1 MGLTD
6 IEKAALYDIVRPEVR
21 KMSMRMEEKFRLND
35 KERGN
40 PFACDDEQFMQD
52 RLGEEADEFQGAMD
66 DQAHYSK
73 VWNEGADVCNFI
85 LMLCV
90 NYEREWLASHTNH
103 RERR

>member
-40 PFACDDEQFMQD
+40 PFACDDEQFMLE
-52 RLGEEADEFQGAMD
+52 RLADEKDEFHDAIDNGD
-66 DQAHYSK
+66 HYSK
-73 VWNEGADVCNFI
+73 VWNEAADVCNFI
-85 LMLCV
+85 TMLCV
-90 NYEREWLASHTNH
+90 NYEREWLAS
-103 RERR
+103 RKERR